1 MVDKLETLEMAAL
14 SNNIPII
21 QKDGL
26 EFIKD
31 YILKNN
37 VKTILEIGS
46 AIGYSSIAFALIKN
60 DIHVTTIER
69 DNNRFIE
76 AKKNI
81 KNFKL
86 EDKIL
91 IYNCDAFDYI
101 DYNKYDLIFIDAAK
115 AQYIKF
121 FEKFKNN
128 LSDNGVIITDN
139 LKFHGLVEHP
149 ENTHNRNTKQLVGK
163 IRKYI
168 DYLKNNKEFNT
179 IFFDIGDG
187 ISISKRK

>member
-1 MVDKLETLEMAAL
+1 MNCFINLE
-14 SNNIPII
+14 NNGN
-21 QKDGL
+21 K
-26 EFIKD
+26 
-31 YILKNN
+31 
-37 VKTILEIGS
+37 
-46 AIGYSSIAFALIKN
+46 
-60 DIHVTTIER
+60 R
-69 DNNRFIE
+69 
-76 AKKNI
+76 NI

-101 DYNKYDLIFIDAAK
+101 DDNKYDLIFIDAAK

-128 LSDNGVIITDN
+128 LNDNGVIITDN

-187 ISISKRK
+187 ISISKRKEYKTL